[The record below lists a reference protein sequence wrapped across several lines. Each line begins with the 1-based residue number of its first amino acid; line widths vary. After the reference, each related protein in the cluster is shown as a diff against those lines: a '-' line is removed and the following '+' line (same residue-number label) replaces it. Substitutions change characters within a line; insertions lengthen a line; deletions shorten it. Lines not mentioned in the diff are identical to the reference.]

1 MPNYTMW
8 TMGGLSPGFG
18 EWYVGGQ
25 AALLYMIIQK
35 AGEISRAANY
45 VMIGLGASVGP
56 KGGISIAQGP
66 QSPSEF
72 FSPIEQADLFGGSVR
87 IIETGI
93 QLGVFNAGYSDMQW
107 LSGLAQ
113 GTKCTSSGLGMCV
126 GLSLAVGA
134 STTAMLKFLG
144 WKSLIADSTPQ
155 YQEPVR
161 AHTDRMGRVLQQ

>member
-1 MPNYTMW
+1 
-8 TMGGLSPGFG
+8 
-18 EWYVGGQ
+18 
-25 AALLYMIIQK
+25 MIIQK

-45 VMIGLGASVGP
+45 MMIGLGASVGP